1 MLWMMGYDFDHVLQ
15 ELCEMFDVSDSDS
28 DEETSTNS
36 IVSGYASE
44 DSSYNGNIDEVQTI

>member
-1 MLWMMGYDFDHVLQ
+1 MMGYGFDHVLQ

-44 DSSYNGNIDEVQTI
+44 DSSYNSNIDEVQTI